1 MCVFDCVALDWQ
13 GVITSILAT
22 VHTFAQMCGHTGSN
36 CSELPVSRSTRYV
49 RLSWRLRRRLL
60 AQHTSIS
67 SIMAMAQGS
76 CRALMLGFLLV
87 CGGPC
92 LVSIVWCNLH
102 SRSRRVRYNVAQ
114 QMPLPSLRH
123 SRHRHI

>member
-13 GVITSILAT
+13 GAITSILPT
-22 VHTFAQMCGHTGSN
+22 VQSAAQMCGHTGSN

-60 AQHTSIS
+60 AQHSAIS
-67 SIMAMAQGS
+67 SSMAMAQGS
-76 CRALMLGFLLV
+76 RLALMLGSLLV

-102 SRSRRVRYNVAQ
+102 SRSWRVRYNVAQ

-123 SRHRHI
+123 PRHRHL